1 MSLPL
6 ALVRSLGTTDPSKA
20 WAAIFE
26 YAWEI
31 CAAELPTRGV
41 EGEVTRRDREVGA
54 LDLFLA
60 AAGWDLWRAYERSV
74 ERTAEALASWWSS
87 HSGGRAVLLLD
98 GLSLRE
104 VPWILQGA
112 AERGFQVHAA
122 RATGAEL
129 PAETTPFAKALGFS
143 SRGAL
148 ENNGASSGHR
158 LAGARTD
165 SVGIPWADTTKLI
178 GAEPNWVL
186 WHHWPDDRVHD
197 LAEAGQGIEKL
208 TSEAQRELT
217 NDAFWSL
224 ISRLTTGRRLI
235 ITSDHGYAASGLF
248 SDAPEDQARHLRD
261 LFKSGRSAP
270 DMGNAVGNWV
280 PPVDLTVTSTHGARR
295 YAVGRRKWRVQ
306 GGYPTLTHGGLSVLE
321 VASPFIELS
330 KKE

>member
-6 ALVRSLGTTDPSKA
+6 TLVRSLGTTDPSKA
-20 WAAIFE
+20 WAAIFQH
-26 YAWEI
+26 AWTI
-31 CAAELPTRGV
+31 CAAELPARGV
-41 EGEVTRRDREVGA
+41 AGEVTRRDREVGA

-60 AAGWDLWRAYERSV
+60 AAGWDLWRAYESSV
-74 ERTAEALASWWSS
+74 ERTADALGAWWSS

-129 PAETTPFAKALGFS
+129 PAETTPFANALGFS

-148 ENNGASSGHR
+148 ENNGAGSGHR

-165 SVGIPWADTTKLI
+165 SVDVPWADTTKLI
-178 GAEPNWVL
+178 SAEPSWVL
-186 WHHWPDDRVHD
+186 WHHWPDDRLHD

-217 NDAFWSL
+217 DDAFWSL
-224 ISRLTTGRRLI
+224 VSRLTTGRRLI
-235 ITSDHGYAASGLF
+235 ITSDHGYAASGYF
-248 SDAPEDQARHLRD
+248 GDVPEDQAKHLKE

-270 DMGNAVGNWV
+270 GTGNAAGNWV
-280 PPVDLTVTSTHGARR
+280 PPVDLALTSTHGARR
-295 YAVGRRKWRVQ
+295 YAVGRRKWKSQ

-330 KKE
+330 RKE